1 MSVFLIHFS
10 FFNIKAW
17 NGNGMLL
24 VSFFPVSGFSY
35 LFFFCISLFFFLFLC
50 LCVFFFSMKNRALHL
65 NR

>member
-35 LFFFCISLFFFLFLC
+35 LFFFFCISLFFFLFVC
-50 LCVFFFSMKNRALHL
+50 VCVFFFVRKTALYT
-65 NR
+65 